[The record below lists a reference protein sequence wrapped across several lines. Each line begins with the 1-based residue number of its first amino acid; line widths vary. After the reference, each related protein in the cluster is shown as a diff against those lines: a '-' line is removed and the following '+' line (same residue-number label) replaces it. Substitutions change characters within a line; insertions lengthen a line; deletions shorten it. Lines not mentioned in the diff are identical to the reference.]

1 MSDVSRKHDKRRK
14 AGTTDA
20 LTMPGIYL
28 LVFAF
33 CGWLI
38 LMANMFGIA
47 GPSGWVFPVV
57 NDIAGMAASTVL
69 MLVLGLTPLALR
81 QLLNMGR
88 KAGK

>member
-1 MSDVSRKHDKRRK
+1 MSDVSKTRDKRSK
-14 AGTTDA
+14 GGTAAA

-47 GPSGWVFPVV
+47 GASGWVFPVV
-57 NDIAGMAASTVL
+57 NDIPGMAASTVL
-69 MLVLGLTPLALR
+69 MLVLGLTPLAFR
-81 QLLNMGR
+81 QLLNLGGR
-88 KAGK
+88 AKK